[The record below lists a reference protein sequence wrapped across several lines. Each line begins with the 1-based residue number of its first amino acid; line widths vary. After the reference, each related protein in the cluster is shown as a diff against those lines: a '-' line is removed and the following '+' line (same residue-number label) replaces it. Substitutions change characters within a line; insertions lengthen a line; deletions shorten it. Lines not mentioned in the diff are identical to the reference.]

1 MRHAEKTNLVHVG
14 NNESCSEM
22 LHHFTPTT
30 DGRTKLG
37 MISLFVCFCFRSV
50 LVEYTGSSVDMGTV
64 DNLSEGQNLWTRVYE
79 EER

>member
-37 MISLFVCFCFRSV
+37 MISLFVCFGSV
-50 LVEYTGSSVDMGTV
+50 LVEYTGSSVDLGTV
-64 DNLSEGQNLWTRVYE
+64 DDLSEGHN
-79 EER
+79 